1 MSIFVVVVA
10 QLLSCVH
17 LFATPWTAA
26 LQASLSPTLSR
37 ICSNSCPLSWCIYK
51 CIYIYIWIY
60 LSPQAVQ
67 KEVMGWIYPQVL
79 VC

>member
-26 LQASLSPTLSR
+26 LQASLSPTISR

-51 CIYIYIWIY
+51 CVYIYIYGSILAHRLY
-60 LSPQAVQ
+60 
-67 KEVMGWIYPQVL
+67 KKR
-79 VC
+79 